1 MVIAAECQSEYL
13 DRSDA
18 IPKTAFVHIPRTGGT
33 TLVRLLE
40 DEYAN
45 HPAYSFY
52 GSSTDI
58 VATDAIEKF
67 KHLSS
72 NEKNSYFL
80 LSGHFS
86 YGFDSDLKGFRYLT
100 FLREPV
106 ERLISYYFYILRER
120 RHYLHPYVMQRR
132 MKLESFLLSDVSLEL
147 DNYQVRAISGA
158 KFENARDRVTEA
170 HLDSASHN
178 LSYRFFGFG
187 LLDRFDE
194 SLRRLSSAL
203 SWTQTEY
210 SIRNAGDYKGK
221 FSLSR
226 DIADEVASRNKYD
239 IQLYRRAVRLFEDG
253 KSINTT

>member
-1 MVIAAECQSEYL
+1 MSIAAAE
-13 DRSDA
+13 DRGQLGA
-18 IPKTAFVHIPRTGGT
+18 APKIAFVHIPRTGGT
-33 TLVRLLE
+33 TLARILE
-40 DEYAN
+40 KEYAGR
-45 HPAYSFY
+45 PAYSFY

-67 KHLSS
+67 KCLSS
-72 NEKNSYFL
+72 KKKNDHAL
-80 LSGHFS
+80 LKGHFF

-132 MKLESFLLSDVSLEL
+132 MKLESFLLSDITVEL

-158 KFENARDRVTEA
+158 KFENAWDLVTDA
-170 HLDSASHN
+170 HLDSATRN
-178 LSYRFFGFG
+178 LSYDFFGFG

-194 SLRRLSSAL
+194 SLRRFSSSLNWA
-203 SWTQTEY
+203 QAKY
-210 SIRNAGDYKGK
+210 GIRNAGNYKGK
-221 FSLSR
+221 FFLSR

-239 IQLYRRAVRLFEDG
+239 IQLYQRAVGLFEDG
-253 KSINTT
+253 RSINTT

>member
-1 MVIAAECQSEYL
+1 MVGATECQKKYQ

-18 IPKTAFVHIPRTGGT
+18 IPKIAFVHIPRTGGT
-33 TLVRLLE
+33 TLTRFLK
-40 DEYAN
+40 DEYADY
-45 HPAYSFY
+45 PAYSFY
-52 GSSTDI
+52 GSTTDI

-72 NEKNSYFL
+72 KEKNSYFL
-80 LSGHFS
+80 LSGHFT
-86 YGFDSDLKGFRYLT
+86 YDFDSDLKDFRYLT
-100 FLREPV
+100 FIRDPV

-132 MKLESFLLSDVSLEL
+132 MKLESFLLSDLSLEL

-158 KFENARDRVTEA
+158 KFDNARDRVTEV
-170 HLDSASHN
+170 HLDSANHN

-203 SWTQTEY
+203 NWVQAECTIS
-210 SIRNAGDYKGK
+210 NVGDYKGR
-221 FSLSR
+221 FSLSKN
-226 DIADEVASRNKYD
+226 IVDEVASRNKYD
-239 IQLYRRAVRLFEDG
+239 IQLYQCAVRLFEDG
-253 KSINTT
+253 KSINTR